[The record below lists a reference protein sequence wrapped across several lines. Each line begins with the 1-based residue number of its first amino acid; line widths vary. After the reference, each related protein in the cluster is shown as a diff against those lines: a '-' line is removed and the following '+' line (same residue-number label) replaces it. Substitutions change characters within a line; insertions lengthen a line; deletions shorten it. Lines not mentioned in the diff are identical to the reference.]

1 MSTQTNLVIDNL
13 ASQGEG
19 TSDADGQKVFVPF
32 TLPGER
38 VVADVEG
45 ERGSLVYVEQKSPDR
60 ITPVCRHFG
69 NCGGCALQ
77 HAGPA
82 LYRRFKRDQ
91 IVHALQSRGFGD
103 DVDVAE
109 LIAIAPGTR
118 RRATFAVSRKG
129 DDIVLGYHAAR
140 SHDLVGIEECP
151 VLRPSIVRELPNL
164 RALLAIALP
173 RLGSGEL
180 HVTDTGHGLDV
191 MLNGTGLEMAA
202 KRRSA
207 LGAWLTAMPKMLR
220 LTVDGEQIAAHQ
232 TPMVEFSGHPVLL
245 PAGSFLQATAEAEA
259 HMIALIGE
267 ALGKLKKPDRV
278 ADLFAGL
285 GAFSLALAATHEVLA
300 AEWDVNAVTALTAA
314 ARQPGL
320 RKLDVLRRD
329 LFREPLSARE
339 LEPFAAVVFDP
350 PRAGAQAQAEQI
362 AASSVR
368 TVIAISCNPAT
379 FARDARTLVDGGYQL
394 GRVTPIDQ
402 FLFSAHVEVVAV
414 FTKGKVRS
422 KP

>member
-1 MSTQTNLVIDNL
+1 
-13 ASQGEG
+13 
-19 TSDADGQKVFVPF
+19 
-32 TLPGER
+32 
-38 VVADVEG
+38 
-45 ERGSLVYVEQKSPDR
+45 
-60 ITPVCRHFG
+60 
-69 NCGGCALQ
+69 
-77 HAGPA
+77 
-82 LYRRFKRDQ
+82 
-91 IVHALQSRGFGD
+91 
-103 DVDVAE
+103 
-109 LIAIAPGTR
+109 
-118 RRATFAVSRKG
+118 
-129 DDIVLGYHAAR
+129 
-140 SHDLVGIEECP
+140 
-151 VLRPSIVRELPNL
+151 
-164 RALLAIALP
+164 
-173 RLGSGEL
+173 
-180 HVTDTGHGLDV
+180 
-191 MLNGTGLEMAA
+191 
-202 KRRSA
+202 
-207 LGAWLTAMPKMLR
+207 

-232 TPMVEFSGHPVLL
+232 TPMVELSGHPVLL